1 MREQQNLRCYDC
13 FRRSGHRRDGSR
25 LAVSGQAAGRRGR
38 TGVGVVGGFLV
49 VTNLV
54 VLGGRKKP
62 SRKLFG
68 LKLWTARSIERKT
81 GGLVGLIMLFSS

>member
-1 MREQQNLRCYDC
+1 
-13 FRRSGHRRDGSR
+13 
-25 LAVSGQAAGRRGR
+25 
-38 TGVGVVGGFLV
+38 VGVVGGFLV